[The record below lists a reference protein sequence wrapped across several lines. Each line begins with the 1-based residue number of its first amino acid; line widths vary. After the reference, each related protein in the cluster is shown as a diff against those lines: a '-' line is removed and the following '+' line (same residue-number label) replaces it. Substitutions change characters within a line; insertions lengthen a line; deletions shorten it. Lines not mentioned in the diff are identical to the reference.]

1 MSASPSE
8 AEHLDV
14 LVVGAGL
21 SGVGVGRYLRT
32 EHPQRTFAIFEARA
46 VAGGTWDLFRY
57 PGVRSDSDLHTLGY
71 EFNPWREEE
80 SIASA
85 PRILAYLRR
94 TATEC
99 GLDGRIRYQH
109 KVVAADWS
117 SLEGRWQVDVERVD
131 TGERL
136 RVTASWIFCAGG
148 YFRYEEGYVPQFAG
162 RERFLGTIVH
172 PQAWPEN
179 LDYAGKRV
187 VVIGSGSTAVTLAP
201 AMADQVEHLTML
213 QRTPSYVV
221 PVQSKDAVA
230 LWFRRLL
237 GVERGSALTRRKN
250 IAVQQTTWRFCRRF
264 PEAARM
270 LIRMVNLRHLP
281 EGYPVDEH
289 FNPPYNPW
297 DQRLC
302 VDPDGD
308 LFKAIGTGRASVV
321 TDRIQTFTE
330 SGILLESGRRLEADI
345 IVTAT
350 GLNLQL
356 LGGMQLSVDGRPIKP
371 SETVVYRGM
380 MLSGIPNFAMA
391 IGYTNSSWTLK
402 IGLLCAYFCRLLR
415 HMDVNGYDVAYA
427 VADPAMP
434 TRPLLDFGAGY
445 VQRSLADLPRQG
457 PTAPWLMSMNYDHD
471 RKLLRSGDVA
481 DENLH
486 FFVLPCRSQDG
497 GSPRG
502 AVPGTKVKAFDQD
515 NRIGDMRMDRPDDAD
530 RFVDLANGVRL
541 CYRVQGPR
549 EATPLLLVAG
559 WDQGL
564 TSWPAPF
571 IDALLER
578 GFRVIR
584 HDNRDSGCS
593 SRIQTPPPSKLRQFR
608 ERPRRDAYNLQ
619 DMADDAVALLDHL
632 GLERVH
638 VLGISMGGMIAQ
650 SMAAAHPE
658 RVQTLTSLIST
669 TGQSKIGQPA
679 WSTKLRIARPAAR
692 TRDASVRR
700 HLDLT
705 AHLAGLD
712 YPPDPAAETLY
723 AEGAWDRAAAVRGPA
738 GAGGAR
744 QIQAIQAS
752 GDRTE
757 QLRRITA
764 PTLVVHGDRDLIVHP
779 SGGLATA
786 DAIPGAR
793 HVTIPGMGH
802 HLAPG
807 LLDQLVELIT
817 NHIRHGTTP

>member
-1 MSASPSE
+1 
-8 AEHLDV
+8 
-14 LVVGAGL
+14 
-21 SGVGVGRYLRT
+21 
-32 EHPQRTFAIFEARA
+32 
-46 VAGGTWDLFRY
+46 
-57 PGVRSDSDLHTLGY
+57 
-71 EFNPWREEE
+71 
-80 SIASA
+80 
-85 PRILAYLRR
+85 
-94 TATEC
+94 
-99 GLDGRIRYQH
+99 
-109 KVVAADWS
+109 
-117 SLEGRWQVDVERVD
+117 
-131 TGERL
+131 
-136 RVTASWIFCAGG
+136 
-148 YFRYEEGYVPQFAG
+148 
-162 RERFLGTIVH
+162 
-172 PQAWPEN
+172 
-179 LDYAGKRV
+179 
-187 VVIGSGSTAVTLAP
+187 
-201 AMADQVEHLTML
+201 
-213 QRTPSYVV
+213 
-221 PVQSKDAVA
+221 
-230 LWFRRLL
+230 
-237 GVERGSALTRRKN
+237 
-250 IAVQQTTWRFCRRF
+250 
-264 PEAARM
+264 
-270 LIRMVNLRHLP
+270 
-281 EGYPVDEH
+281 
-289 FNPPYNPW
+289 
-297 DQRLC
+297 
-302 VDPDGD
+302 
-308 LFKAIGTGRASVV
+308 
-321 TDRIQTFTE
+321 
-330 SGILLESGRRLEADI
+330 
-345 IVTAT
+345 
-350 GLNLQL
+350 
-356 LGGMQLSVDGRPIKP
+356 
-371 SETVVYRGM
+371 
-380 MLSGIPNFAMA
+380 
-391 IGYTNSSWTLK
+391 
-402 IGLLCAYFCRLLR
+402 
-415 HMDVNGYDVAYA
+415 
-427 VADPAMP
+427 
-434 TRPLLDFGAGY
+434 
-445 VQRSLADLPRQG
+445 
-457 PTAPWLMSMNYDHD
+457 MSMNYDHD
-471 RKLLRSGDVA
+471 RKLLGSGDVA

-530 RFVDLANGVRL
+530 RFVDLGNGVRL

-669 TGQSKIGQPA
+669 TGQLKIGQPA